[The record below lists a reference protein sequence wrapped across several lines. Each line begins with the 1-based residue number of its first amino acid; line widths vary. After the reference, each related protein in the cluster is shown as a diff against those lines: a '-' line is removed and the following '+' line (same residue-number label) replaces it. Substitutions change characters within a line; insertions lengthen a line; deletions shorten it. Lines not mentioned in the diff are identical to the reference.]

1 PWGAGPVDYVKLVQ
15 PVLDRYCTRC
25 HSGPTPPKQVDL
37 TGGKTRFFSMSYDT
51 LCERK
56 MIAYYYIN
64 PGPTGVFPALGTG
77 SMVSKLTKLLEDKH
91 SDVDVD
97 PESRRRVYAW
107 IDSNVLYYP
116 TFEMCRPY
124 TIGGRDT
131 WHFVP
136 DNKKGVK
143 PQPEP
148 WFAAFDKTYTASC
161 ATCHD
166 SLTKEDSL
174 TRKHQ
179 WLNLTAPP
187 DSRAL
192 TAHLAKDAGGYGI
205 VGTKKDSDEKYL
217 IPSKDDPTYRALLN
231 ALNQGKAALDA
242 RPRIDMPGAVPI
254 PQERDFGKTF

>member
-1 PWGAGPVDYVKLVQ
+1 MVKGIKYKRIPSERQ
-15 PVLDRYCTRC
+15 MIFYCCNRLGRI
-25 HSGPTPPKQVDL
+25 SIFPPPPI
-37 TGGKTRFFSMSYDT
+37 TGLR
-51 LCERK
+51 
-56 MIAYYYIN
+56 
-64 PGPTGVFPALGTG
+64 TG
-77 SMVSKLTKLLEDKH
+77 DK
-91 SDVDVD
+91 
-97 PESRRRVYAW
+97 R
-107 IDSNVLYYP
+107 
-116 TFEMCRPY
+116 
-124 TIGGRDT
+124 
-131 WHFVP
+131 
-136 DNKKGVK
+136 GVK

-148 WFAAFDKTYTASC
+148 WFAAFDKTYSAAC

-174 TRKHQ
+174 MRKHQ

-205 VGTKKDSDEKYL
+205 VGTKKGSDEKYL